1 MTTPTRTALPLQ
13 KSFQKSLQK
22 QLLVWILGTLLSIG
36 ILVQIAVFCYT
47 YQEFNTSQETNLSY
61 LAELVSSRST
71 LRLPPRDLKPNRRLS
86 NPDNDFAP
94 HDLPPPRPP
103 IPAMIASAPSS
114 TTTVFSPNDESNVL
128 QYQGV
133 KDGVQVDIF
142 PARFGKIDTNF
153 IEPMAH
159 PQLVNTPIGFSE
171 LTLDGEIWKVF
182 RKDTPRRVI
191 FVRQP
196 IEWQKKIA
204 LKSAWQSIIP
214 ILLTTLLLLALL
226 PWVLKPVLRPIQIL
240 ARQMA
245 KRHGQDLSLIELPTD
260 SQHRSILPSELM
272 PLVIEINALLQRVD
286 THIQNQNRFIADAAH
301 ELRSPWT
308 AISLQVQQLQ
318 KYSQDAAMYSDP
330 ARQAKFKQN
339 IHKLAVRVKHNQHL
353 VEQLLTLA
361 RMEAQQSQLTA
372 RTNTPTDL
380 IAVLREAIKL
390 LLPIAD
396 SKDQTLSVDNHLA
409 ALGASA
415 TQVSVDE
422 TALFILLKNL
432 LQNAILYTPT
442 TGNIAVVID
451 QMTIEDLTQTSSS
464 TDSTHATQDTHTT
477 HTNLANALTPT
488 PVLVNNANNA
498 LNHRAKRLI
507 VQVADTGIGIDAAH
521 YQDVFQ
527 PFYRVNQN
535 ASSASLAKGQGQGQG
550 QGQTSSTQTH
560 SDTAKKSFPTKD
572 TSAHSG
578 FTEIG
583 GTGLGLSIVYQ
594 ICQQA
599 NIDIY
604 LSPTQ
609 LVDNN
614 AQTTA
619 TTQGL
624 TVTLVFQPASK
635 TT

>member
-1 MTTPTRTALPLQ
+1 MTNPAKTALPLQ
-13 KSFQKSLQK
+13 KPLQKSLQK

-71 LRLPPRDLKPNRRLS
+71 VRPPPHELNPNRRNL
-86 NPDNDFAP
+86 DNNLLP

-103 IPAMIASAPSS
+103 LPAMIASAPSS
-114 TTTVFSPNDESNVL
+114 STPITVSSPNDESNVL

-159 PQLVNTPIGFSE
+159 PQLINTPVGFSE

-196 IEWQKKIA
+196 VEWQKKIA

-226 PWVLKPVLRPIQIL
+226 PWVLKRVLRPIQIL
-240 ARQMA
+240 AKQMA

-301 ELRSPWT
+301 ELRSPLT

-361 RMEAQQSQLTA
+361 RMEAQQSQLTE

-409 ALGASA
+409 AQGASA

-432 LQNAILYTPT
+432 LQNAILYTQA

-451 QMTIEDLTQTSSS
+451 QMTIDDLTQPSSN
-464 TDSTHATQDTHTT
+464 T

-488 PVLVNNANNA
+488 PVLVNNASNT

-535 ASSASLAKGQGQGQG
+535 ASSASLGQG

-560 SDTAKKSFPTKD
+560 SDTAKKSFSTKD

-578 FTEIG
+578 FTVIG

-604 LSPTQ
+604 LSATQ
-609 LVDNN
+609 LVEND

-624 TVTLVFQPASK
+624 TVTLVF
-635 TT
+635 

>member
-1 MTTPTRTALPLQ
+1 MTTPTKTALPLQ
-13 KSFQKSLQK
+13 KSLQKSLQK

-61 LAELVSSRST
+61 LAELVSSRAA
-71 LRLPPRDLKPNRRLS
+71 LRPPPRNLKPNRRLS

-103 IPAMIASAPSS
+103 LPAKIASAPSS
-114 TTTVFSPNDESNVL
+114 STPTTVFSSNDESNVL

-159 PQLVNTPIGFSE
+159 PQLINTPIGFSE

-196 IEWQKKIA
+196 VEWQKKIA

-226 PWVLKPVLRPIQIL
+226 PWVLKRVLRPIQIL

-301 ELRSPWT
+301 ELRSPLT

-339 IHKLAVRVKHNQHL
+339 IHKLAVRVEHNQHL

-361 RMEAQQSQLTA
+361 RMDAQQSQLTE

-390 LLPIAD
+390 LFPIAD

-409 ALGASA
+409 ALGTSA
-415 TQVSVDE
+415 TQVSLDE

-451 QMTIEDLTQTSSS
+451 QMAIEDLTQTSSS
-464 TDSTHATQDTHTT
+464 TDSTHATQDTRA
-477 HTNLANALTPT
+477 NFANALTPT

-535 ASSASLAKGQGQGQG
+535 ASSASLAKGQG

>member
-1 MTTPTRTALPLQ
+1 MTNPTKTALPLQ
-13 KSFQKSLQK
+13 KSLQKSLQK

-71 LRLPPRDLKPNRRLS
+71 VRPPPHELNPNRRLS
-86 NPDNDFAP
+86 NPNNGLAA
-94 HDLPPPRPP
+94 HGLPPPRPP

-114 TTTVFSPNDESNVL
+114 STPTTVFSPNDESSVL

-153 IEPMAH
+153 ITPMAH
-159 PQLVNTPIGFSE
+159 PQLINTPIGFSE

-196 IEWQKKIA
+196 VEWQKKIA

-226 PWVLKPVLRPIQIL
+226 PWVLKRVLRPIQIL

-301 ELRSPWT
+301 ELRSPLT

-339 IHKLAVRVKHNQHL
+339 IHKLAVRVRHNQHL

-361 RMEAQQSQLTA
+361 RMEAQQSQLTE

-390 LLPIAD
+390 LFPIAD
-396 SKDQTLSVDNHLA
+396 SKDQTLSVDNHLT
-409 ALGASA
+409 ALGGSA

-451 QMTIEDLTQTSSS
+451 QMTIDDLTQLSSN
-464 TDSTHATQDTHTT
+464 TDSTHATHA
-477 HTNLANALTPT
+477 NLANALTPT

-535 ASSASLAKGQGQGQG
+535 ASSASLALGQGQGQP
-550 QGQTSSTQTH
+550 SSTQTH
-560 SDTAKKSFPTKD
+560 SDTAKKSFSTKD

-578 FTEIG
+578 LTVIG

-609 LVDNN
+609 VVENN

-635 TT
+635 IT

>member
-13 KSFQKSLQK
+13 KSLQKSLQK

-61 LAELVSSRST
+61 LAELVSSRAA
-71 LRLPPRDLKPNRRLS
+71 LRPPPRNLKPNRRLS

-142 PARFGKIDTNF
+142 PTHFGKIDTNF
-153 IEPMAH
+153 IEPMTH
-159 PQLVNTPIGFSE
+159 PQLINTPIGFSE

-196 IEWQKKIA
+196 VEWQKKIA

-226 PWVLKPVLRPIQIL
+226 PWVLKRVLRPIQIL

-301 ELRSPWT
+301 ELRSPLT

-361 RMEAQQSQLTA
+361 RMEAQQSQLTE

-415 TQVSVDE
+415 TQVSLDE

-550 QGQTSSTQTH
+550 QTSSTQTH
-560 SDTAKKSFPTKD
+560 SDTAKKSFSSKD

-578 FTEIG
+578 LTEIG

-624 TVTLVFQPASK
+624 TVTLVF
-635 TT
+635 

>member
-1 MTTPTRTALPLQ
+1 MANPTKTALSLQ
-13 KSFQKSLQK
+13 KPLQKSLQK

-61 LAELVSSRST
+61 LAELVGSRST
-71 LRLPPRDLKPNRRLS
+71 PRPPPHELNPNRRNL
-86 NPDNDFAP
+86 DNNLLP
-94 HDLPPPRPP
+94 HDLPPPIPS

-114 TTTVFSPNDESNVL
+114 STPNTVFSPNDEGSVL

-159 PQLVNTPIGFSE
+159 PQLINTPIGFSE
-171 LTLDGEIWKVF
+171 LTLDGETWKVF

-196 IEWQKKIA
+196 VEWQKKIA

-226 PWVLKPVLRPIQIL
+226 PWVLKRVLRPIQIL

-301 ELRSPWT
+301 ELRSPLT

-339 IHKLAVRVKHNQHL
+339 IHKLAVRVEHNQHL

-361 RMEAQQSQLTA
+361 RMDAQQSQLTE
-372 RTNTPTDL
+372 RTHTPTDL

-396 SKDQTLSVDNHLA
+396 CKDQTLSVDNHLA
-409 ALGASA
+409 MLGASA

-432 LQNAILYTPT
+432 LQNAILYTQA

-451 QMTIEDLTQTSSS
+451 QMTIDDLTQPSSS
-464 TDSTHATQDTHTT
+464 THA
-477 HTNLANALTPT
+477 NANALTPT
-488 PVLVNNANNA
+488 PVLVNNASNA
-498 LNHRAKRLI
+498 LNHLAKRLI

-535 ASSASLAKGQGQGQG
+535 ALSASLAQGQGQG
-550 QGQTSSTQTH
+550 QPSSTQTH
-560 SDTAKKSFPTKD
+560 SDTAKKSFSSKD
-572 TSAHSG
+572 TSIHSG
-578 FTEIG
+578 LTVIG

-614 AQTTA
+614 PQTTV

-624 TVTLVFQPASK
+624 TVTLVF
-635 TT
+635 

>member
-1 MTTPTRTALPLQ
+1 MTTPTKTALPLR
-13 KSFQKSLQK
+13 KSLQK

-61 LAELVSSRST
+61 LAELVSSRS
-71 LRLPPRDLKPNRRLS
+71 RVRPPPHELIPNRRNL
-86 NPDNDFAP
+86 DNNLLP

-114 TTTVFSPNDESNVL
+114 TTTVFSPNDEGNVL

-142 PARFGKIDTNF
+142 PARFGKIDPNF

-159 PQLVNTPIGFSE
+159 PQLINTPIGFSE

-196 IEWQKKIA
+196 VEWQKKIA

-226 PWVLKPVLRPIQIL
+226 PWVLKRVLRPIQIL

-260 SQHRSILPSELM
+260 SQHRSILPSELV

-301 ELRSPWT
+301 ELRSPLT

-361 RMEAQQSQLTA
+361 RMDAQQSQLTE
-372 RTNTPTDL
+372 RTNTPTNL

-390 LLPIAD
+390 LFPIAD
-396 SKDQTLSVDNHLA
+396 SKDQTLSVDNHLT

-432 LQNAILYTPT
+432 LQNAILYTQA

-451 QMTIEDLTQTSSS
+451 QMTIDDLTQTSNR

-535 ASSASLAKGQGQGQG
+535 ASSASLAKGQGQG

>member
-1 MTTPTRTALPLQ
+1 MTTPTKTALPLQ
-13 KSFQKSLQK
+13 KSLQKSLQK

-61 LAELVSSRST
+61 LAELVSSRAA
-71 LRLPPRDLKPNRRLS
+71 LRPPPRNLKPNRRLS

-103 IPAMIASAPSS
+103 LPAKIASAPSS
-114 TTTVFSPNDESNVL
+114 STPTTVFSSNDESNVL

-142 PARFGKIDTNF
+142 PARFGKIDSNF

-159 PQLVNTPIGFSE
+159 PQLINTPIGFSE

-196 IEWQKKIA
+196 VEWQKKIA

-226 PWVLKPVLRPIQIL
+226 PWVLKRVLRPIQIL

-301 ELRSPWT
+301 ELRSPLT

-339 IHKLAVRVKHNQHL
+339 IHKLAVRVEHNQHL

-361 RMEAQQSQLTA
+361 RMDAQQSQLTE
-372 RTNTPTDL
+372 RTNTPTNL

-415 TQVSVDE
+415 TQVSLDE
-422 TALFILLKNL
+422 TALFMLLKNL

-451 QMTIEDLTQTSSS
+451 QMTIDDLTQPSSN
-464 TDSTHATQDTHTT
+464 T

-488 PVLVNNANNA
+488 PVLVNHASNA

-535 ASSASLAKGQGQGQG
+535 ASSASLP

-560 SDTAKKSFPTKD
+560 SDTAKKSFSSKD

-578 FTEIG
+578 FTVIG

-599 NIDIY
+599 HIDIY

-609 LVDNN
+609 VVDNN
-614 AQTTA
+614 PQTTA

-624 TVTLVFQPASK
+624 TVTLVF
-635 TT
+635 

>member
-1 MTTPTRTALPLQ
+1 MAAKMTMTNPTKTALPLQ
-13 KSFQKSLQK
+13 KSLQKSLQK

-114 TTTVFSPNDESNVL
+114 STPTTVFSPNDESSVL

-142 PARFGKIDTNF
+142 PTHFGKIDTNF

-159 PQLVNTPIGFSE
+159 PQLINTPIGFSE
-171 LTLDGEIWKVF
+171 LTLDGEVWKVF

-196 IEWQKKIA
+196 VEWQKKIA

-226 PWVLKPVLRPIQIL
+226 PWVLKRVLRPIQIL

-301 ELRSPWT
+301 ELRSPLT

-361 RMEAQQSQLTA
+361 RMEAQQSQLTE

-451 QMTIEDLTQTSSS
+451 QLTIEDLTQSSSS
-464 TDSTHATQDTHTT
+464 TDSTHAT
-477 HTNLANALTPT
+477 HTNFANALTPT
-488 PVLVNNANNA
+488 PVLVNNASNT

-535 ASSASLAKGQGQGQG
+535 ASSASLA

-560 SDTAKKSFPTKD
+560 SDTAKKSFSTKD

-578 FTEIG
+578 FTVIG

-614 AQTTA
+614 PQTTA
-619 TTQGL
+619 STQGL

>member
-1 MTTPTRTALPLQ
+1 M
-13 KSFQKSLQK
+13 
-22 QLLVWILGTLLSIG
+22 
-36 ILVQIAVFCYT
+36 
-47 YQEFNTSQETNLSY
+47 
-61 LAELVSSRST
+61 
-71 LRLPPRDLKPNRRLS
+71 
-86 NPDNDFAP
+86 
-94 HDLPPPRPP
+94 
-103 IPAMIASAPSS
+103 
-114 TTTVFSPNDESNVL
+114 
-128 QYQGV
+128 
-133 KDGVQVDIF
+133 
-142 PARFGKIDTNF
+142 
-153 IEPMAH
+153 
-159 PQLVNTPIGFSE
+159 
-171 LTLDGEIWKVF
+171 
-182 RKDTPRRVI
+182 
-191 FVRQP
+191 
-196 IEWQKKIA
+196 
-204 LKSAWQSIIP
+204 
-214 ILLTTLLLLALL
+214 
-226 PWVLKPVLRPIQIL
+226 
-240 ARQMA
+240 
-245 KRHGQDLSLIELPTD
+245 
-260 SQHRSILPSELM
+260 
-272 PLVIEINALLQRVD
+272 
-286 THIQNQNRFIADAAH
+286 
-301 ELRSPWT
+301 
-308 AISLQVQQLQ
+308 
-318 KYSQDAAMYSDP
+318 
-330 ARQAKFKQN
+330 
-339 IHKLAVRVKHNQHL
+339 
-353 VEQLLTLA
+353 
-361 RMEAQQSQLTA
+361 
-372 RTNTPTDL
+372 
-380 IAVLREAIKL
+380 
-390 LLPIAD
+390 
-396 SKDQTLSVDNHLA
+396 
-409 ALGASA
+409 
-415 TQVSVDE
+415 
-422 TALFILLKNL
+422 FILLKNL
-432 LQNAILYTPT
+432 LQNAILYTQA

-464 TDSTHATQDTHTT
+464 TDSTYATQDTYAT
-477 HTNLANALTPT
+477 HANFANPLTPT

-535 ASSASLAKGQGQGQG
+535 ASSASLAKGQG

>member
-1 MTTPTRTALPLQ
+1 MTTPTKTALPLQ
-13 KSFQKSLQK
+13 KSLQKSLQK

-71 LRLPPRDLKPNRRLS
+71 LRPPPRNLKSNRRLS

-103 IPAMIASAPSS
+103 IPAMIASTPSS
-114 TTTVFSPNDESNVL
+114 TTTVFSPNDEGNVL

-196 IEWQKKIA
+196 VEWQKKIA

-226 PWVLKPVLRPIQIL
+226 PWVLKRVLRPIQIL

-301 ELRSPWT
+301 ELRSPLT

-318 KYSQDAAMYSDP
+318 KYSQDSAMYSDP

-339 IHKLAVRVKHNQHL
+339 IHKLAVRVEHNQHL

-361 RMEAQQSQLTA
+361 RMDAQQSQLTE
-372 RTNTPTDL
+372 RTDTPTNL

-396 SKDQTLSVDNHLA
+396 SKDQTMSVDNHLTA
-409 ALGASA
+409 QGTSA
-415 TQVSVDE
+415 TQVSLDE

-432 LQNAILYTPT
+432 LQNAILYTQA

-451 QMTIEDLTQTSSS
+451 QMTIEDLTQTSSR
-464 TDSTHATQDTHTT
+464 TDSTHATYASQDTYTT
-477 HTNLANALTPT
+477 HANLANALTPT
-488 PVLVNNANNA
+488 PVLVNNTSNT

-535 ASSASLAKGQGQGQG
+535 ASSASLA

-560 SDTAKKSFPTKD
+560 SDTAKKSFSSKD

-578 FTEIG
+578 LTGIG

-599 NIDIY
+599 HIDIY

-609 LVDNN
+609 VVDNN

-624 TVTLVFQPASK
+624 TVTLVF
-635 TT
+635 

>member
-1 MTTPTRTALPLQ
+1 MTTPTKTALPLQ
-13 KSFQKSLQK
+13 KSLQKSLQK

-71 LRLPPRDLKPNRRLS
+71 LRPPPRDLKPNRRLS

-94 HDLPPPRPP
+94 HDLPPPMPP

-114 TTTVFSPNDESNVL
+114 STPTTVFSPNDESNVL

-159 PQLVNTPIGFSE
+159 PQLINTPVGFSE

-196 IEWQKKIA
+196 VEWQKKIA

-226 PWVLKPVLRPIQIL
+226 PWVLKRVLRPIQIL

-301 ELRSPWT
+301 ELRSPLT

-318 KYSQDAAMYSDP
+318 KYSQDAAMYNDP

-339 IHKLAVRVKHNQHL
+339 IHKLAVRVEHNQHL

-361 RMEAQQSQLTA
+361 RMDAQQSQLTE
-372 RTNTPTDL
+372 RTHTPTDL

-409 ALGASA
+409 MLGASA

-432 LQNAILYTPT
+432 LQNAILYTQA

-451 QMTIEDLTQTSSS
+451 QMTIDDLTQPSSS
-464 TDSTHATQDTHTT
+464 T

-535 ASSASLAKGQGQGQG
+535 ASSASLA

-560 SDTAKKSFPTKD
+560 SDTAKKSFLTKD

-578 FTEIG
+578 LTVIG
-583 GTGLGLSIVYQ
+583 GTGLGLSIAYQ

-619 TTQGL
+619 STQGL
-624 TVTLVFQPASK
+624 TVTLVF
-635 TT
+635 

>member
-226 PWVLKPVLRPIQIL
+226 PWVLKRVLRPIQIL

-301 ELRSPWT
+301 ELRSPLT

-451 QMTIEDLTQTSSS
+451 QMTIVDLTQTSSS

>member
-1 MTTPTRTALPLQ
+1 MTTPTKTALPLQ
-13 KSFQKSLQK
+13 KSLQKSLQK

-47 YQEFNTSQETNLSY
+47 YQDFNTSQETNLSY

-71 LRLPPRDLKPNRRLS
+71 VRPPPHELNPNRRNL
-86 NPDNDFAP
+86 DNNLLP
-94 HDLPPPRPP
+94 HDFPPPRPP

-114 TTTVFSPNDESNVL
+114 STPTTVFSSNDESNVL

-159 PQLVNTPIGFSE
+159 PQLINTPVGFSE

-196 IEWQKKIA
+196 VEWQKKIA

-226 PWVLKPVLRPIQIL
+226 PWVLKRVLRPIQIL

-286 THIQNQNRFIADAAH
+286 AHIQNQNRFIADAAH
-301 ELRSPWT
+301 ELRSPLT

-339 IHKLAVRVKHNQHL
+339 IRKLAVRVEHNQHL

-361 RMEAQQSQLTA
+361 RMEAQQSQLTE

-396 SKDQTLSVDNHLA
+396 NKDQTLSVDNHLA

-464 TDSTHATQDTHTT
+464 NDSTHATYATQDTYAT
-477 HTNLANALTPT
+477 HTNLAKALTPT
-488 PVLVNNANNA
+488 PVLVNNTGNA

-507 VQVADTGIGIDAAH
+507 VQVADTGIGIDTAH

-535 ASSASLAKGQGQGQG
+535 ASSASLAQGEGQGQG

-560 SDTAKKSFPTKD
+560 SDTAKKSFSSKD

-578 FTEIG
+578 LTVIG

-609 LVDNN
+609 VVENN

-624 TVTLVFQPASK
+624 TVTLVF
-635 TT
+635 

>member
-226 PWVLKPVLRPIQIL
+226 PWVLKRVLRPIQIL

-301 ELRSPWT
+301 ELRSPLT

-415 TQVSVDE
+415 TQVSLDE

-488 PVLVNNANNA
+488 PVLVNNASNT

-535 ASSASLAKGQGQGQG
+535 ASSASLAKGQGQG

>member
-1 MTTPTRTALPLQ
+1 
-13 KSFQKSLQK
+13 
-22 QLLVWILGTLLSIG
+22 
-36 ILVQIAVFCYT
+36 
-47 YQEFNTSQETNLSY
+47 
-61 LAELVSSRST
+61 
-71 LRLPPRDLKPNRRLS
+71 
-86 NPDNDFAP
+86 
-94 HDLPPPRPP
+94 
-103 IPAMIASAPSS
+103 MIASAPSS
-114 TTTVFSPNDESNVL
+114 STPITVSSPNDESNVL

-159 PQLVNTPIGFSE
+159 PQLINTPIGFSE

-196 IEWQKKIA
+196 VEWQKKIA

-226 PWVLKPVLRPIQIL
+226 PWVLKRVLRPIQIL

-301 ELRSPWT
+301 ELRSPLT

-339 IHKLAVRVKHNQHL
+339 IHKLAVRVRHNQHL

-361 RMEAQQSQLTA
+361 RMEAQQSQLTE

-390 LLPIAD
+390 LFPIAD
-396 SKDQTLSVDNHLA
+396 SKDQTLSVDNHLT
-409 ALGASA
+409 ALGGSA

-451 QMTIEDLTQTSSS
+451 QMTIEDLTQLSSN
-464 TDSTHATQDTHTT
+464 TDSTHATHA
-477 HTNLANALTPT
+477 NLANALTPT
-488 PVLVNNANNA
+488 PVLVNNASNT

-535 ASSASLAKGQGQGQG
+535 ASSASLAHGQGQP
-550 QGQTSSTQTH
+550 SSTQTH
-560 SDTAKKSFPTKD
+560 SDTAKKSFSTKD

-578 FTEIG
+578 FTVIG

-609 LVDNN
+609 VVENN

-624 TVTLVFQPASK
+624 TVTLVF
-635 TT
+635 

>member
-1 MTTPTRTALPLQ
+1 MTPPTKTALPLQ
-13 KSFQKSLQK
+13 KSLQKSLQK

-71 LRLPPRDLKPNRRLS
+71 VRPPPHELNPNRRNL
-86 NPDNDFAP
+86 DNNLLP
-94 HDLPPPRPP
+94 HDLPPPRPPRPP

-114 TTTVFSPNDESNVL
+114 STPTTVFSPNDESSVL

-142 PARFGKIDTNF
+142 PTHFGKIDTNF

-159 PQLVNTPIGFSE
+159 PQLINTPIGFSE

-196 IEWQKKIA
+196 VEWQKKIA

-226 PWVLKPVLRPIQIL
+226 PWVLKRVLRPIQIL

-301 ELRSPWT
+301 ELRSPLT

-339 IHKLAVRVKHNQHL
+339 IHKLAVRVEHNQHL
-353 VEQLLTLA
+353 VKQLLTLA
-361 RMEAQQSQLTA
+361 RMDAQQSQLTE

-390 LLPIAD
+390 LFPIAD

-409 ALGASA
+409 ALGTSA

-432 LQNAILYTPT
+432 LQNAILYTQA

-451 QMTIEDLTQTSSS
+451 QMTIEDLTQPSSS
-464 TDSTHATQDTHTT
+464 TNSTHATYATQDTLATYTT

-535 ASSASLAKGQGQGQG
+535 ASSASLA

-578 FTEIG
+578 LTGIG

-624 TVTLVFQPASK
+624 TVTLVF
-635 TT
+635 

>member
-1 MTTPTRTALPLQ
+1 MTTPTKTALPL
-13 KSFQKSLQK
+13 QKSLQK

-61 LAELVSSRST
+61 LAELVGSRST
-71 LRLPPRDLKPNRRLS
+71 VRPPPHELIPNRRNL
-86 NPDNDFAP
+86 DNNLLP
-94 HDLPPPRPP
+94 HDLPPPMPS

-114 TTTVFSPNDESNVL
+114 STPTTVFSPNDESSVL

-196 IEWQKKIA
+196 VEWQKKIA

-226 PWVLKPVLRPIQIL
+226 PWVLKRVLRPIQLL
-240 ARQMA
+240 AKQMA

-301 ELRSPWT
+301 ELRSPLT

-339 IHKLAVRVKHNQHL
+339 IHKLAVRVEHNQHL
-353 VEQLLTLA
+353 VEQLLTFA
-361 RMEAQQSQLTA
+361 RMEAQQSQLTE

-390 LLPIAD
+390 LFPIAD

-415 TQVSVDE
+415 TQVSLDE

-442 TGNIAVVID
+442 TGTIAVVID
-451 QMTIEDLTQTSSS
+451 QMTIEDLTQPSSS
-464 TDSTHATQDTHTT
+464 TDST

-488 PVLVNNANNA
+488 PVLVNNASNA

-535 ASSASLAKGQGQGQG
+535 ASSASLA

-560 SDTAKKSFPTKD
+560 SDTAKKSFSTKD
-572 TSAHSG
+572 ISTHSG
-578 FTEIG
+578 LTVIG

-609 LVDNN
+609 VVENN

-624 TVTLVFQPASK
+624 TVTLVF
-635 TT
+635 

>member
-1 MTTPTRTALPLQ
+1 MTNPTKTALPLQ
-13 KSFQKSLQK
+13 KSLQKSLQK
-22 QLLVWILGTLLSIG
+22 QLLVWILGTLLTIG

-71 LRLPPRDLKPNRRLS
+71 LRPPSRNLKPNRRLS

-114 TTTVFSPNDESNVL
+114 STPNTVFSPNDESNVL

-142 PARFGKIDTNF
+142 PAPFGKIDTNF

-171 LTLDGEIWKVF
+171 LTLDGEIWRVF

-196 IEWQKKIA
+196 VEWQKKIA

-226 PWVLKPVLRPIQIL
+226 PWVLKRVLRPIQIL

-301 ELRSPWT
+301 ELRSPLT

-339 IHKLAVRVKHNQHL
+339 IHKLAVRVEHNQHL

-361 RMEAQQSQLTA
+361 RMDAQQSQLTE

-409 ALGASA
+409 AQGASA
-415 TQVSVDE
+415 TQVSLDE

-451 QMTIEDLTQTSSS
+451 HMTIEDLTQSSSS
-464 TDSTHATQDTHTT
+464 TDSTHAT
-477 HTNLANALTPT
+477 HTNFANALTPT
-488 PVLVNNANNA
+488 PVLVNNASNTP
-498 LNHRAKRLI
+498 NHRAKRLI

-535 ASSASLAKGQGQGQG
+535 ASSASLA

-560 SDTAKKSFPTKD
+560 SDTAKKSFSSKD
-572 TSAHSG
+572 TSTHSG
-578 FTEIG
+578 FTVIG

-599 NIDIY
+599 HIDIY

-609 LVDNN
+609 VVENN

>member
-1 MTTPTRTALPLQ
+1 MANPTKTALPLQ
-13 KSFQKSLQK
+13 KSLQKSLQK

-71 LRLPPRDLKPNRRLS
+71 VRPPPHELIPNRRNL
-86 NPDNDFAP
+86 DNNLLP
-94 HDLPPPRPP
+94 HDLPPPRPH

-114 TTTVFSPNDESNVL
+114 STPTTVFSPNDESSVL

-153 IEPMAH
+153 ITPMAH
-159 PQLVNTPIGFSE
+159 PQLINTPIGFSE

-196 IEWQKKIA
+196 VEWQKKIA

-226 PWVLKPVLRPIQIL
+226 PWVLKRVLRPIQLL

-301 ELRSPWT
+301 ELRSPLT

-339 IHKLAVRVKHNQHL
+339 IHKLAVRVEHNQHL

-361 RMEAQQSQLTA
+361 RMEAQQSQLTE
-372 RTNTPTDL
+372 RTRTPTDL

-390 LLPIAD
+390 LFPIAD
-396 SKDQTLSVDNHLA
+396 SKDQTLSVDNYLT
-409 ALGASA
+409 ALGTSA
-415 TQVSVDE
+415 AQVSVDE

-451 QMTIEDLTQTSSS
+451 QMAIEDLTQTSSS
-464 TDSTHATQDTHTT
+464 TDSTYATQDTYAT
-477 HTNLANALTPT
+477 HANFANPLTPT
-488 PVLVNNANNA
+488 PVLVNNASNKP
-498 LNHRAKRLI
+498 NHRAKRLI

-535 ASSASLAKGQGQGQG
+535 ASSASLAHGQGQGQP
-550 QGQTSSTQTH
+550 SSTQTH
-560 SDTAKKSFPTKD
+560 SDTAKKSFSSKD

-578 FTEIG
+578 LTVIG

-609 LVDNN
+609 VVENN

>member
-1 MTTPTRTALPLQ
+1 MAAKMTMTNPTKTALPLQ
-13 KSFQKSLQK
+13 KSLQKSLQK

-71 LRLPPRDLKPNRRLS
+71 LRPPPRNLKPNRRLS

-114 TTTVFSPNDESNVL
+114 STPTTVFSPNDESSVL

-142 PARFGKIDTNF
+142 PTHFGKIDTNF

-159 PQLVNTPIGFSE
+159 PQLINTPIGFSE
-171 LTLDGEIWKVF
+171 LTLDGEVWKVF

-196 IEWQKKIA
+196 VEWQKKIA

-226 PWVLKPVLRPIQIL
+226 PWVLKRVLRPIQIL
-240 ARQMA
+240 AKQMA

-301 ELRSPWT
+301 ELRSPLT

-318 KYSQDAAMYSDP
+318 KYSQDAVMYSDP

-361 RMEAQQSQLTA
+361 RMEAQQSQLTE

-390 LLPIAD
+390 LFPIAD

-409 ALGASA
+409 ALGGSA

-451 QMTIEDLTQTSSS
+451 HMTIEDLTQSSSS
-464 TDSTHATQDTHTT
+464 TDSTHAT
-477 HTNLANALTPT
+477 HTNFANALTPT
-488 PVLVNNANNA
+488 PVLVNNASNTP
-498 LNHRAKRLI
+498 NHRAKRLI

-535 ASSASLAKGQGQGQG
+535 ASSASLA

-560 SDTAKKSFPTKD
+560 SDTAKKSFSSKD
-572 TSAHSG
+572 TSTHSG
-578 FTEIG
+578 MTVIG

-609 LVDNN
+609 LVENN

>member
-196 IEWQKKIA
+196 VEWQKKIA

-226 PWVLKPVLRPIQIL
+226 PWVLKRVLRPIQIL

-286 THIQNQNRFIADAAH
+286 AHIQNQNRFIADAAH
-301 ELRSPWT
+301 ELRSPLT

-361 RMEAQQSQLTA
+361 RMEAQQSQLTE

-390 LLPIAD
+390 LFPIAD

-415 TQVSVDE
+415 TQVSLDE

-535 ASSASLAKGQGQGQG
+535 ASSASLAQGQGQP
-550 QGQTSSTQTH
+550 SSTQTH
-560 SDTAKKSFPTKD
+560 SDTAKKSFSSKD
-572 TSAHSG
+572 TSIHSS
-578 FTEIG
+578 FTGIG

-599 NIDIY
+599 HIDIY

-609 LVDNN
+609 VVENN

-624 TVTLVFQPASK
+624 TVTLVF
-635 TT
+635 

>member
-1 MTTPTRTALPLQ
+1 MANPTKTALPLQ
-13 KSFQKSLQK
+13 KSLQKSLQK

-61 LAELVSSRST
+61 LAELVSSRAA
-71 LRLPPRDLKPNRRLS
+71 LRPPPRNLKPNRRLS

-94 HDLPPPRPP
+94 HDLPPPIPS

-114 TTTVFSPNDESNVL
+114 STPTTVFSPNDESNVL

-159 PQLVNTPIGFSE
+159 PQLINTPIGFSE
-171 LTLDGEIWKVF
+171 LNLDGEIWKVF
-182 RKDTPRRVI
+182 RKDTLRRVI

-196 IEWQKKIA
+196 VEWQKKIA
-204 LKSAWQSIIP
+204 LKSACQSIIP

-226 PWVLKPVLRPIQIL
+226 PWVLKRVLRPIQIL
-240 ARQMA
+240 AKQMA

-301 ELRSPWT
+301 ELRSPLT

-339 IHKLAVRVKHNQHL
+339 IHKLAVRVEHNQHL

-361 RMEAQQSQLTA
+361 RMEAQQSQLTEC
-372 RTNTPTDL
+372 TNTPTDL

-390 LLPIAD
+390 LFPIAD
-396 SKDQTLSVDNHLA
+396 SKDQTLSVDNHLT
-409 ALGASA
+409 ALGGSA

-464 TDSTHATQDTHTT
+464 TDSTYATYATQDTYAT
-477 HTNLANALTPT
+477 HANLANALTPT
-488 PVLVNNANNA
+488 PVLVNNASNT

-535 ASSASLAKGQGQGQG
+535 ASSASLA

-560 SDTAKKSFPTKD
+560 SDTAKKSFSTKD

-578 FTEIG
+578 LTVIG

-599 NIDIY
+599 HIDIY

-609 LVDNN
+609 VVENN

>member
-1 MTTPTRTALPLQ
+1 MTTPTKTALPLQ
-13 KSFQKSLQK
+13 KSLQKSLQK

-71 LRLPPRDLKPNRRLS
+71 PRLPPRDLKPNRRLS
-86 NPDNDFAP
+86 NPNNDLAA

-114 TTTVFSPNDESNVL
+114 TTTVFSPNDEGSVL

-159 PQLVNTPIGFSE
+159 PQLINTPIGFSE

-196 IEWQKKIA
+196 VEWQKKIA

-226 PWVLKPVLRPIQIL
+226 PWVLKRVLRPIQIL

-260 SQHRSILPSELM
+260 SQHRSILPSELV

-301 ELRSPWT
+301 ELRSPLT

-361 RMEAQQSQLTA
+361 RMDAQQSQLTE
-372 RTNTPTDL
+372 RTNTPTNL

-396 SKDQTLSVDNHLA
+396 SKDQTLSVDNHLT
-409 ALGASA
+409 ALGGSA
-415 TQVSVDE
+415 TQVSLDE

-464 TDSTHATQDTHTT
+464 NDSTHAAYASQDTYAT
-477 HTNLANALTPT
+477 HTNFANALTPT
-488 PVLVNNANNA
+488 AVLVNNASNT

-535 ASSASLAKGQGQGQG
+535 ASSASLA

-560 SDTAKKSFPTKD
+560 SDTAKKSFSSKD
-572 TSAHSG
+572 TSIHSG
-578 FTEIG
+578 LTVIG

-619 TTQGL
+619 STQGL
-624 TVTLVFQPASK
+624 TVTLVF
-635 TT
+635 

>member
-1 MTTPTRTALPLQ
+1 MTTPTKTALPLQ
-13 KSFQKSLQK
+13 KSLQKSLQK

-71 LRLPPRDLKPNRRLS
+71 LRPPSRNLKPNRRLS

-114 TTTVFSPNDESNVL
+114 STPNTVFSPNDESNVL

-159 PQLVNTPIGFSE
+159 PQLINTPIGFSE

-196 IEWQKKIA
+196 VEWQKKIA

-226 PWVLKPVLRPIQIL
+226 PWVLKRVLRPIQIL

-286 THIQNQNRFIADAAH
+286 AHIQNQNRFIADAAH
-301 ELRSPWT
+301 ELRSPLT

-339 IHKLAVRVKHNQHL
+339 IHKLAVRVEHNQHL

-361 RMEAQQSQLTA
+361 RMDAQQSQLTE

-390 LLPIAD
+390 LFPIAD

-409 ALGASA
+409 ALGTSA
-415 TQVSVDE
+415 TQVSLDE

-464 TDSTHATQDTHTT
+464 NDSTHATYATQDTYAT
-477 HTNLANALTPT
+477 HGNFANALTPT
-488 PVLVNNANNA
+488 PVLVNNTGNA
-498 LNHRAKRLI
+498 LNQRAKRLI

-535 ASSASLAKGQGQGQG
+535 ASSASLA
-550 QGQTSSTQTH
+550 QGQTISTQTH

-572 TSAHSG
+572 TSTHSG
-578 FTEIG
+578 FTVIG

-599 NIDIY
+599 HIDIY

-609 LVDNN
+609 VVDNN

>member
-1 MTTPTRTALPLQ
+1 MANPTKTALPLQ
-13 KSFQKSLQK
+13 KSLQKSLQK

-61 LAELVSSRST
+61 LAELVGSRAT
-71 LRLPPRDLKPNRRLS
+71 VRLPPRNLKPNRRLS

-159 PQLVNTPIGFSE
+159 PQLINTPIGFSE

-196 IEWQKKIA
+196 VEWQKKIA

-226 PWVLKPVLRPIQIL
+226 PWVLKRVLRPIQIL

-301 ELRSPWT
+301 ELRSPLT

-361 RMEAQQSQLTA
+361 RMEAQQSQLTE
-372 RTNTPTDL
+372 RTRTPTDL

-390 LLPIAD
+390 LFPIAD
-396 SKDQTLSVDNHLA
+396 SKDQTLSVDNHLTA
-409 ALGASA
+409 QGASA

-451 QMTIEDLTQTSSS
+451 QMTIEDLTQTSNR
-464 TDSTHATQDTHTT
+464 TDSTHATYATY
-477 HTNLANALTPT
+477 ANFANPLTPT
-488 PVLVNNANNA
+488 PVLVNNASNT

-535 ASSASLAKGQGQGQG
+535 ASSASLAHGQGQP
-550 QGQTSSTQTH
+550 SSTQTH
-560 SDTAKKSFPTKD
+560 SDTAKKSFSTKD

-578 FTEIG
+578 FTVIG

-599 NIDIY
+599 HIDIY

-609 LVDNN
+609 VVENN

>member
-1 MTTPTRTALPLQ
+1 MANPTKTALPLQ
-13 KSFQKSLQK
+13 KSLQKSLQK

-71 LRLPPRDLKPNRRLS
+71 VRPPPHELIPNRRNL
-86 NPDNDFAP
+86 DNNLLP

-114 TTTVFSPNDESNVL
+114 STPITVSSPNDESNVL

-159 PQLVNTPIGFSE
+159 PQLINTPIGFSE

-196 IEWQKKIA
+196 VEWQKKIA

-226 PWVLKPVLRPIQIL
+226 PWVLKRVLRPIQIL

-301 ELRSPWT
+301 ELRSPLT

-339 IHKLAVRVKHNQHL
+339 IDKLAVRVKHNQHL

-361 RMEAQQSQLTA
+361 RMEAQQSQLTE
-372 RTNTPTDL
+372 RTRTPTDL

-390 LLPIAD
+390 LFPIAD
-396 SKDQTLSVDNHLA
+396 SKDQTLSVDNYLT
-409 ALGASA
+409 ALGGSA

-451 QMTIEDLTQTSSS
+451 QMAIEDLTQTSSS
-464 TDSTHATQDTHTT
+464 TDSTHATQDTRA
-477 HTNLANALTPT
+477 NFANALTPT

-535 ASSASLAKGQGQGQG
+535 ASSASLAHGQGQGQP
-550 QGQTSSTQTH
+550 SSTQTH
-560 SDTAKKSFPTKD
+560 SDTAKKSFSSKD

-578 FTEIG
+578 LTVIG

-609 LVDNN
+609 VVENN

-624 TVTLVFQPASK
+624 TVTLVF
-635 TT
+635 

>member
-1 MTTPTRTALPLQ
+1 MTTPTKTALPLQ
-13 KSFQKSLQK
+13 KSLQKSLQK

-71 LRLPPRDLKPNRRLS
+71 VRPPPHELIPNRRNL
-86 NPDNDFAP
+86 DNNLLP

-114 TTTVFSPNDESNVL
+114 STPTTVFSPNDESNVL

-159 PQLVNTPIGFSE
+159 PQLINTPIGFSE
-171 LTLDGEIWKVF
+171 LTLNGEIWKVF

-196 IEWQKKIA
+196 VEWQKKIA

-226 PWVLKPVLRPIQIL
+226 PWVLKRVLRPIQIL

-301 ELRSPWT
+301 ELRSPLT

-339 IHKLAVRVKHNQHL
+339 IHKLAVRVEHNQHL

-361 RMEAQQSQLTA
+361 RMEAQQSQLTE

-432 LQNAILYTPT
+432 LQNAILYTQA

-451 QMTIEDLTQTSSS
+451 QLTIEDLTQPSSS
-464 TDSTHATQDTHTT
+464 TDSTHAPYTTYAT

-488 PVLVNNANNA
+488 PVLVNNASYT

-535 ASSASLAKGQGQGQG
+535 ASSASLAQGQGQG

-560 SDTAKKSFPTKD
+560 SDTAKKSFSSKD
-572 TSAHSG
+572 TSTHSG
-578 FTEIG
+578 FTVIG

-609 LVDNN
+609 VVDNSP
-614 AQTTA
+614 QTTA

-624 TVTLVFQPASK
+624 TVTLVF
-635 TT
+635 

>member
-1 MTTPTRTALPLQ
+1 MTMTTPTKTALPLQ
-13 KSFQKSLQK
+13 KSLQKSLQK

-71 LRLPPRDLKPNRRLS
+71 LRPPPHELIPNRRNL
-86 NPDNDFAP
+86 DNNILP
-94 HDLPPPRPP
+94 HDLPPPRPH

-114 TTTVFSPNDESNVL
+114 STPTTVFSPNDESSVL

-153 IEPMAH
+153 IEPKAH

-171 LTLDGEIWKVF
+171 LTLNGEIWKVF

-196 IEWQKKIA
+196 VEWQKKIA

-226 PWVLKPVLRPIQIL
+226 PWVLKRVLRPIQIL
-240 ARQMA
+240 AKQMA

-301 ELRSPWT
+301 ELRSPLT

-339 IHKLAVRVKHNQHL
+339 IDKLAVRVKHNQHL

-361 RMEAQQSQLTA
+361 RMEAQQSQLTE
-372 RTNTPTDL
+372 RTRTPTDL

-390 LLPIAD
+390 LFPIAD

-409 ALGASA
+409 ALGGSA
-415 TQVSVDE
+415 TQVSLDE

-451 QMTIEDLTQTSSS
+451 QMAIDDLTQTSSS
-464 TDSTHATQDTHTT
+464 TDSTHATQDTRA
-477 HTNLANALTPT
+477 NLANALTPT
-488 PVLVNNANNA
+488 PVLVNNASNKP
-498 LNHRAKRLI
+498 NHRAKRLI

-535 ASSASLAKGQGQGQG
+535 ASSASLAHGQGQGQP
-550 QGQTSSTQTH
+550 SSTQTH
-560 SDTAKKSFPTKD
+560 SDTAKKSFSSKD

-578 FTEIG
+578 LTVIG

-599 NIDIY
+599 HIDIY

-609 LVDNN
+609 VVENN

-624 TVTLVFQPASK
+624 TVTLVF
-635 TT
+635 

>member
-1 MTTPTRTALPLQ
+1 
-13 KSFQKSLQK
+13 
-22 QLLVWILGTLLSIG
+22 
-36 ILVQIAVFCYT
+36 
-47 YQEFNTSQETNLSY
+47 
-61 LAELVSSRST
+61 
-71 LRLPPRDLKPNRRLS
+71 
-86 NPDNDFAP
+86 
-94 HDLPPPRPP
+94 
-103 IPAMIASAPSS
+103 MIASAPSS
-114 TTTVFSPNDESNVL
+114 STPTTIFSPNDESNVL

-196 IEWQKKIA
+196 VEWQKKIA

-226 PWVLKPVLRPIQIL
+226 PWVLKRVLRPIQIL
-240 ARQMA
+240 AKQMA

-301 ELRSPWT
+301 ELRSPLT

-339 IHKLAVRVKHNQHL
+339 IHKLGVRVEHNQHL

-361 RMEAQQSQLTA
+361 RMEAQQSQLTE

-390 LLPIAD
+390 LFPIAD
-396 SKDQTLSVDNHLA
+396 SKDQTLSVDNHLT
-409 ALGASA
+409 ALGTSA

-451 QMTIEDLTQTSSS
+451 QMTIEDLTQPSSS
-464 TDSTHATQDTHTT
+464 TDSTHATYTT
-477 HTNLANALTPT
+477 HTNFANALTPT
-488 PVLVNNANNA
+488 PVLVNNASNA
-498 LNHRAKRLI
+498 LNHGAKRLI

-535 ASSASLAKGQGQGQG
+535 ASSASLAQGQGQP
-550 QGQTSSTQTH
+550 SSTQTH

-572 TSAHSG
+572 TSTHSG
-578 FTEIG
+578 FTVIG

-619 TTQGL
+619 ITQGL
-624 TVTLVFQPASK
+624 TVTLVF
-635 TT
+635 

>member
-1 MTTPTRTALPLQ
+1 MTTPTKTALPLQ
-13 KSFQKSLQK
+13 KSLQKSLQK

-71 LRLPPRDLKPNRRLS
+71 VRPPPHELIPNRRNL
-86 NPDNDFAP
+86 DNNLLP
-94 HDLPPPRPP
+94 HDLPPPIPS

-114 TTTVFSPNDESNVL
+114 STPTTVFSPNDESSVL

-159 PQLVNTPIGFSE
+159 PQLINTPIGFSE
-171 LTLDGEIWKVF
+171 LTLDGEIRKVF

-196 IEWQKKIA
+196 VEWQKKIA

-226 PWVLKPVLRPIQIL
+226 PWVLKRVLRPIQLL

-301 ELRSPWT
+301 ELRSPLT

-339 IHKLAVRVKHNQHL
+339 IHKLAVRVEHNQHL

-361 RMEAQQSQLTA
+361 RMDAQQSQLTE

-390 LLPIAD
+390 LFPIAD
-396 SKDQTLSVDNHLA
+396 SKDQTLSVDNHLT
-409 ALGASA
+409 ALGGSA

-464 TDSTHATQDTHTT
+464 TDSTHATHA
-477 HTNLANALTPT
+477 NLANALTPT
-488 PVLVNNANNA
+488 PVLVNNASNA

-535 ASSASLAKGQGQGQG
+535 ASSASLA

-560 SDTAKKSFPTKD
+560 SDTAKKSFSTKD

-578 FTEIG
+578 LTGIG

-609 LVDNN
+609 VVENN

-624 TVTLVFQPASK
+624 TVTLVF
-635 TT
+635 

>member
-1 MTTPTRTALPLQ
+1 MTTPTKTALPLR
-13 KSFQKSLQK
+13 KSLQK
-22 QLLVWILGTLLSIG
+22 QLLVWIVGTLLSIG

-61 LAELVSSRST
+61 LAELVSSRS
-71 LRLPPRDLKPNRRLS
+71 RVRPPPHELIPNRRNL
-86 NPDNDFAP
+86 DNNLLP

-114 TTTVFSPNDESNVL
+114 STPITVSSPNDEGNVL

-133 KDGVQVDIF
+133 RDGVQVDIF

-159 PQLVNTPIGFSE
+159 PQLINTPIGFSE

-196 IEWQKKIA
+196 VEWQKKIA

-226 PWVLKPVLRPIQIL
+226 PWVLKRVLRPIQIL

-272 PLVIEINALLQRVD
+272 PLVIEINALLQRID

-301 ELRSPWT
+301 ELRSPLT

-318 KYSQDAAMYSDP
+318 KYSQDSAMYSDP

-339 IHKLAVRVKHNQHL
+339 IHKLAVRVEHNQHL

-361 RMEAQQSQLTA
+361 RMDAQQSQLTE

-396 SKDQTLSVDNHLA
+396 SKDQTLSVDNHLT
-409 ALGASA
+409 ALGTSA
-415 TQVSVDE
+415 THVSVDE

-432 LQNAILYTPT
+432 LQNAILYTPP

-451 QMTIEDLTQTSSS
+451 QMAIEDLTQTSSS
-464 TDSTHATQDTHTT
+464 TDSTHATYASQDTYAT
-477 HTNLANALTPT
+477 HTNFANGLTPT
-488 PVLVNNANNA
+488 PVLVNNTGNT

-535 ASSASLAKGQGQGQG
+535 TSSASLAQGQG

-560 SDTAKKSFPTKD
+560 SDTAKKSFSTKD

-578 FTEIG
+578 LTGIG

-609 LVDNN
+609 LVDNSP
-614 AQTTA
+614 QTTA
-619 TTQGL
+619 STQGL
-624 TVTLVFQPASK
+624 TVTLVF
-635 TT
+635 

>member
-1 MTTPTRTALPLQ
+1 M
-13 KSFQKSLQK
+13 
-22 QLLVWILGTLLSIG
+22 
-36 ILVQIAVFCYT
+36 
-47 YQEFNTSQETNLSY
+47 
-61 LAELVSSRST
+61 
-71 LRLPPRDLKPNRRLS
+71 
-86 NPDNDFAP
+86 
-94 HDLPPPRPP
+94 
-103 IPAMIASAPSS
+103 
-114 TTTVFSPNDESNVL
+114 
-128 QYQGV
+128 
-133 KDGVQVDIF
+133 QVDIF

-226 PWVLKPVLRPIQIL
+226 PWVLKRVLRPIQIL

-301 ELRSPWT
+301 ELRSPLT

-415 TQVSVDE
+415 TQVSLDE

-535 ASSASLAKGQGQGQG
+535 ASSASLAKGQGQGQ
-550 QGQTSSTQTH
+550 TSSTQTH

>member
-1 MTTPTRTALPLQ
+1 MTTPTKTALPL
-13 KSFQKSLQK
+13 QKSLQK

-61 LAELVSSRST
+61 LAELVSSRS
-71 LRLPPRDLKPNRRLS
+71 RVRPPPHELIPNRRNL
-86 NPDNDFAP
+86 DNNLLP

-114 TTTVFSPNDESNVL
+114 STPITVSSPNDESNVL

-142 PARFGKIDTNF
+142 PARFGKIDPNF

-159 PQLVNTPIGFSE
+159 PQLINTPIGFSE

-196 IEWQKKIA
+196 VEWQKKIA

-226 PWVLKPVLRPIQIL
+226 PWVLKRVLRPIQIL

-301 ELRSPWT
+301 ELRSPLT

-361 RMEAQQSQLTA
+361 RMEAQQSQLTE

-396 SKDQTLSVDNHLA
+396 SKDQTLSVDNHLT

-451 QMTIEDLTQTSSS
+451 QMTIEDLTQSSS
-464 TDSTHATQDTHTT
+464 SNDSTHAAYASQDTYAT
-477 HTNLANALTPT
+477 HTNFANALTPT
-488 PVLVNNANNA
+488 AVLVNNASNTP
-498 LNHRAKRLI
+498 NHRAKRLI

-535 ASSASLAKGQGQGQG
+535 ASSASLAQGQGQG
-550 QGQTSSTQTH
+550 QGQPSSTQTH
-560 SDTAKKSFPTKD
+560 SDTAKKSFPSKD

-578 FTEIG
+578 FTGIG

-614 AQTTA
+614 PQTTA

-624 TVTLVFQPASK
+624 TVTLVF
-635 TT
+635 

>member
-1 MTTPTRTALPLQ
+1 MTTPTKTALPLR
-13 KSFQKSLQK
+13 KSLQK
-22 QLLVWILGTLLSIG
+22 QLLVWIVGTLLSIG

-61 LAELVSSRST
+61 LAELVGSRST
-71 LRLPPRDLKPNRRLS
+71 VRPPPHELIPNRRNL
-86 NPDNDFAP
+86 DNNLLP
-94 HDLPPPRPP
+94 HDLPPPIPS

-114 TTTVFSPNDESNVL
+114 STPTTVFSPNDESSVL

-159 PQLVNTPIGFSE
+159 PQLINTPIGFSE
-171 LTLDGEIWKVF
+171 LNLDGEIWKVF

-196 IEWQKKIA
+196 VEWQKKIA

-226 PWVLKPVLRPIQIL
+226 PWVLKRVLRPIQIL

-301 ELRSPWT
+301 ELRSPLT

-339 IHKLAVRVKHNQHL
+339 IHKLAVRVEHNQHL

-361 RMEAQQSQLTA
+361 RMEAQQSQLTE

-390 LLPIAD
+390 LFPIAD

-409 ALGASA
+409 ALGTSA

-451 QMTIEDLTQTSSS
+451 QMTIDDLTQLSSN
-464 TDSTHATQDTHTT
+464 TDSTHATHA
-477 HTNLANALTPT
+477 NLANALTPT
-488 PVLVNNANNA
+488 PVLVNNTGNT

-535 ASSASLAKGQGQGQG
+535 ASSASLA

-560 SDTAKKSFPTKD
+560 SDTAKKSFSTKD

-578 FTEIG
+578 LTVIG

-609 LVDNN
+609 VVENN

-624 TVTLVFQPASK
+624 TVTLVF
-635 TT
+635 

>member
-1 MTTPTRTALPLQ
+1 MANPTKTALPLQ
-13 KSFQKSLQK
+13 KSLQKSLQK

-61 LAELVSSRST
+61 LAELVSSRVT
-71 LRLPPRDLKPNRRLS
+71 VRLPPRNLKPNRRLS

-114 TTTVFSPNDESNVL
+114 STPTTIFSPNDESNVL

-153 IEPMAH
+153 IEPLAH

-196 IEWQKKIA
+196 VEWQKKIA

-226 PWVLKPVLRPIQIL
+226 PWVLKRVLRPIQIL

-301 ELRSPWT
+301 ELRSPLT

-339 IHKLAVRVKHNQHL
+339 IHKLSVRVEHNQHL

-361 RMEAQQSQLTA
+361 RMDAQQSQLTE

-390 LLPIAD
+390 LFPIAD
-396 SKDQTLSVDNHLA
+396 SKDQTLSVDNHLTA
-409 ALGASA
+409 QGASA

-451 QMTIEDLTQTSSS
+451 QMTIEDLTQTSNS
-464 TDSTHATQDTHTT
+464 TDSTHATYATKDTYAT
-477 HTNLANALTPT
+477 HGNFANALTPT
-488 PVLVNNANNA
+488 PVLVNNTGNT
-498 LNHRAKRLI
+498 LNHGAKRLI

-535 ASSASLAKGQGQGQG
+535 ASSASVAHG

-560 SDTAKKSFPTKD
+560 SDTAKKSFSTKD

-578 FTEIG
+578 LTVIG

-609 LVDNN
+609 VVENN
-614 AQTTA
+614 IQTTA

-624 TVTLVFQPASK
+624 TVTLVF
-635 TT
+635 

>member
-1 MTTPTRTALPLQ
+1 MANPTKTALPLQ
-13 KSFQKSLQK
+13 KSLQKSLQK
-22 QLLVWILGTLLSIG
+22 QLLVWIVGTLLSIG
-36 ILVQIAVFCYT
+36 ILVQIAVFFYT

-86 NPDNDFAP
+86 NPNNDLAA

-114 TTTVFSPNDESNVL
+114 TTTVSSPNDEGNVL

-159 PQLVNTPIGFSE
+159 PQLINTPIGFSE

-196 IEWQKKIA
+196 VEWQKKIA

-226 PWVLKPVLRPIQIL
+226 PWVLKRVLRPIQIL

-301 ELRSPWT
+301 ELRSPLT

-339 IHKLAVRVKHNQHL
+339 IHKLAVRVEHNQHL

-361 RMEAQQSQLTA
+361 RMDAQQSQLTE

-396 SKDQTLSVDNHLA
+396 SKDQTLSVDNHLT
-409 ALGASA
+409 ALGTSA

-464 TDSTHATQDTHTT
+464 NDSTHAAYASQDTYAT
-477 HTNLANALTPT
+477 HTNFANGLTPT
-488 PVLVNNANNA
+488 PVLVNNASNT

-535 ASSASLAKGQGQGQG
+535 ASSASLA

-560 SDTAKKSFPTKD
+560 SDTAKKSFSTKD

-578 FTEIG
+578 FTGIG

-604 LSPTQ
+604 FSPTQ
-609 LVDNN
+609 VVDNSP
-614 AQTTA
+614 QTTA
-619 TTQGL
+619 STQGL
-624 TVTLVFQPASK
+624 TVTLVF
-635 TT
+635 

>member
-1 MTTPTRTALPLQ
+1 MTTPTKTALPL
-13 KSFQKSLQK
+13 QKSLQK

-71 LRLPPRDLKPNRRLS
+71 LRPPPRNLKPNRRLS

-94 HDLPPPRPP
+94 HDLPPPIPP

-114 TTTVFSPNDESNVL
+114 STPTTVFSPNEESNVL

-153 IEPMAH
+153 ITPMAH
-159 PQLVNTPIGFSE
+159 PQLINTPIGFSE

-196 IEWQKKIA
+196 VEWQKKIA

-226 PWVLKPVLRPIQIL
+226 PWVLKRVLRPIQIL

-286 THIQNQNRFIADAAH
+286 AHIQNQNRFIADAAH
-301 ELRSPWT
+301 ELRSPLT

-318 KYSQDAAMYSDP
+318 KYSQDGAMYSDP

-339 IHKLAVRVKHNQHL
+339 IHKLAVRVEHNQHL

-361 RMEAQQSQLTA
+361 RMDAQQSQLTA

-390 LLPIAD
+390 LFPIAD

-409 ALGASA
+409 ALGTSA
-415 TQVSVDE
+415 TQVSLDE

-451 QMTIEDLTQTSSS
+451 HMTIEDLTQSSSS
-464 TDSTHATQDTHTT
+464 TDSTHAT
-477 HTNLANALTPT
+477 HTNFANALTPT

-535 ASSASLAKGQGQGQG
+535 ASSASLAHGQGQGQP
-550 QGQTSSTQTH
+550 SSTQTH
-560 SDTAKKSFPTKD
+560 SDTAKKSFSSKD

-578 FTEIG
+578 LTVIG

-609 LVDNN
+609 VVENN

-624 TVTLVFQPASK
+624 TVTLVF
-635 TT
+635 

>member
-1 MTTPTRTALPLQ
+1 MTTPTKTALPLQ
-13 KSFQKSLQK
+13 KSLQKSLQK

-61 LAELVSSRST
+61 LAELVSSRAA
-71 LRLPPRDLKPNRRLS
+71 LRPPPRNLKPNRRLS

-103 IPAMIASAPSS
+103 LPAKIASAPSS
-114 TTTVFSPNDESNVL
+114 STPTTVFSSNDESSVL

-159 PQLVNTPIGFSE
+159 PQLINTPVGFSE

-196 IEWQKKIA
+196 VEWQKKIA

-226 PWVLKPVLRPIQIL
+226 PWVLKRVLRPIQIL
-240 ARQMA
+240 AKQMA

-301 ELRSPWT
+301 ELRSPLT

-339 IHKLAVRVKHNQHL
+339 IHKLAVRVEHNQHL

-361 RMEAQQSQLTA
+361 RMDAQQSQLTE

-390 LLPIAD
+390 LFPIAD

-409 ALGASA
+409 ALGGSA
-415 TQVSVDE
+415 TQVSLDE

-451 QMTIEDLTQTSSS
+451 QMAIEDLIQTSSS
-464 TDSTHATQDTHTT
+464 SDSTHTT
-477 HTNLANALTPT
+477 HTNFANALTPT
-488 PVLVNNANNA
+488 PVLVNNASNTP
-498 LNHRAKRLI
+498 NHRAKRLI

-535 ASSASLAKGQGQGQG
+535 ASSASLA

-560 SDTAKKSFPTKD
+560 SDTAKKSFSTKD
-572 TSAHSG
+572 TSTHSG
-578 FTEIG
+578 LTVIG

-599 NIDIY
+599 HIDIY

-609 LVDNN
+609 VVENN